1 MKYIGAPQSG
11 SQADSVASR
20 NRGGQ
25 YYRNRAMPTQPNSAA
40 QINQRARLTT
50 NAAGWRGLTDAQ
62 RAAWTAF
69 GNSFTVTDSLGQS
82 RNLTG
87 SQCYTKVN
95 CVNQLNGDAI
105 VAAPPALPAFV
116 ACTATAIAAA
126 AGAATFT
133 IAGVTTAAGTKHM
146 IYGSPQ
152 RSAGVSFENDFRW
165 LQTSSTYTAGSLDI
179 KPAYVAKF
187 GALIAAKK
195 IFIKVVQAQAAMQDN
210 GTLFSAIVAA

>member
-11 SQADSVASR
+11 SQADTVASR

-87 SQCYTKVN
+87 AQCYTKVN

-105 VAAPPALPAFV
+105 VSTPPALPSFV
-116 ACTATAIAAA
+116 ACTATGLTAT
-126 AGAATFT
+126 AGTPVFT
-133 IAGVTTAAGTKHM
+133 IQGATPAGTTKHM
-146 IYGSPQ
+146 VYASPQ

-165 LQTSSTYTAGSLDI
+165 LQTSTTYTTGSLDI
-179 KPAYVAKF
+179 KTAYTAKF

-195 IFIKVVQAQAAMQDN
+195 IFVKVVQVQVAMQDN
-210 GTLFSAIVAA
+210 GTLFSVIVGA